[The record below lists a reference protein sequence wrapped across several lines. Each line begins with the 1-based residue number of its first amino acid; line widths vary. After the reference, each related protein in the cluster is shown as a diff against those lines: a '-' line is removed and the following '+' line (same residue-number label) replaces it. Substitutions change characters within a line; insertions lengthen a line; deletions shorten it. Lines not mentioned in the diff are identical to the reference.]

1 MDKYEITYLVTDEAI
16 LDNNPVTKAVEKVGG
31 TVVTV
36 KKWGQKN
43 LAYPI
48 KKQGTAFYATVVAE
62 LESSMLAEL
71 EKMLRMD
78 QKILRSL
85 IVKGVYEPRVETDG
99 DGRRERSRSAY
110 DKPVMLKEDE
120 IKKKAASVIS
130 MTDKVLPVT
139 DDAKVSDTKKE
150 SKIAATKTP
159 KIKPAKPAKKAEA
172 GVTDEQ
178 RLAQLEGK
186 LKELLKE

>member
-16 LDNNPVTKAVEKVGG
+16 LDNDPVTKAVEKVGG
-31 TVVTV
+31 TIVTV
-36 KKWGQKN
+36 KKWGQKT

-48 KKQGTAFYATVVAE
+48 KKQATAFYTTVVAE

-71 EKMLRMD
+71 EKTLRMD
-78 QKILRSL
+78 QKLLRSL
-85 IVKGVYEPRVETDG
+85 IVKGVYEPKVETEG
-99 DGRRERSRSAY
+99 EGRRERPKTAY
-110 DKPVMLKEDE
+110 DKPVMLKEGE
-120 IKKKAASVIS
+120 VKKKIMSTPPVVE
-130 MTDKVLPVT
+130 KVLPKVDT
-139 DDAKVSDTKKE
+139 VKVDEKSAQKVIASKAKEVKPVKPTKK
-150 SKIAATKTP
+150 S
-159 KIKPAKPAKKAEA
+159 EA